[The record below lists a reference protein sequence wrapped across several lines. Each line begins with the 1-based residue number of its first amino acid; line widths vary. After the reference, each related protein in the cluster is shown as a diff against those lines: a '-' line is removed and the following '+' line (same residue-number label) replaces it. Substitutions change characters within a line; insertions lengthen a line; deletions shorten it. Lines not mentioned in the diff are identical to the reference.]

1 LRAVGGQA
9 NQEPNTQITRRGF
22 FWRSTA
28 ILVAP
33 LGVSVAGCQG
43 KRSGIDAASL
53 EALLDTFI
61 PADQD
66 PGALQASVPAAIMKR
81 IRSDRVA
88 FTRYDRL
95 LTWIS
100 QRSIEL
106 HQRPFSRLD
115 PVARHELVEGLYRS
129 SGRDWAQLR
138 IDVHIALEHCLHAFY
153 SSPAAERVIGYHPP
167 IAGGY
172 PGYGEPAVRPR

>member
-1 LRAVGGQA
+1 M
-9 NQEPNTQITRRGF
+9 QITRRVF
-22 FWRSTA
+22 FRRSTA

-33 LGVSVAGCQG
+33 LGLFVAGCEA

-66 PGALQASVPAAIMKR
+66 PGALQAGVPAVIMKR

-100 QRSIEL
+100 RRSVEV
-106 HQRPFSRLD
+106 HQRPFPRLD
-115 PVARHELVEGLYRS
+115 AVARHDLVEGLYRS
-129 SGRDWAQLR
+129 SGGDWAQLR
-138 IDVHIALEHCLHAFY
+138 VDVHVALEHCLHAFY
-153 SSPAAERVIGYHPP
+153 SSPAAEGVIGYHPP